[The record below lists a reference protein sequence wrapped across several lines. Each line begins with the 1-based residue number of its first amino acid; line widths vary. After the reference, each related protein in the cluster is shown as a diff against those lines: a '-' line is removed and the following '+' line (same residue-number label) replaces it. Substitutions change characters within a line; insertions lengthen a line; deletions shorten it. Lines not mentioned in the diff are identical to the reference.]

1 MRLYFNMT
9 EKKPIKELNPLEQS
23 IKEFLKDQDD
33 YGRYLEK
40 LRKKDKLPEPED
52 FKKGGPVRRPK
63 YWGEMREVSYKNKS
77 SNVDKPLEISDSLN
91 QRKSLARAML
101 YDRQSYSSG
110 GLVKERI
117 IQLEAIQKMLFPL
130 IKDFES
136 ADLYEKATEEL
147 KLLKQSEKK

>member
-1 MRLYFNMT
+1 MVDNKRPT
-9 EKKPIKELNPLEQS
+9 RELNPLDQT
-23 IKEFLKDQDD
+23 IKEFLKDQED
-33 YGRYLEK
+33 YGKYLKE
-40 LRKKDKLPEPED
+40 LRKKDKFPEQED
-52 FKKGGPVRRPK
+52 FKKGGSVRRPK

-77 SNVDKPLEISDSLN
+77 SNIDKPLEISDSLN

>member
-1 MRLYFNMT
+1 MSD
-9 EKKPIKELNPLEQS
+9 KKPTKELNPLDQA
-23 IKEFLKDQDD
+23 IREFLKDQED
-33 YGRYLEK
+33 YGKYLDK

-52 FKKGGPVRRPK
+52 FKKGGPVKRPK
-63 YWGEMREVSYKNKS
+63 YWGEMRDISYKRKS
-77 SNVDKPLEISDSLN
+77 SNIDKPLEISDSLN
-91 QRKSLARAML
+91 QRKSLARTML

>member
-1 MRLYFNMT
+1 MT
-9 EKKPIKELNPLEQS
+9 VKKLIKELSPLEKAIQ
-23 IKEFLKDQDD
+23 ELLKDQED
-33 YGRYLEK
+33 YGKYLDK
-40 LRKKDKLPEPED
+40 LRKRDKLPEPED
-52 FKKGGPVRRPK
+52 FKKGGSVRRPK
-63 YWGEMREVSYKNKS
+63 YWGEMREASYKNKS
-77 SNVDKPLEISDSLN
+77 SNIDKPLEISDSLN

-110 GLVKERI
+110 GSTASERI

>member
-1 MRLYFNMT
+1 MT
-9 EKKPIKELNPLEQS
+9 VKKLIKELSPLEKAIQ
-23 IKEFLKDQDD
+23 ELLKDQED
-33 YGRYLEK
+33 YGKYLDK

-52 FKKGGPVRRPK
+52 FKKGGSVRRPK

-77 SNVDKPLEISDSLN
+77 SNIDKPLEISDSLN
-91 QRKSLARAML
+91 QRKSLAREML

-110 GLVKERI
+110 GSVKERI
-117 IQLEAIQKMLFPL
+117 IQLEAVQKMLLPL

>member
-1 MRLYFNMT
+1 MT
-9 EKKPIKELNPLEQS
+9 VKKLIKELSPLEKAIQ
-23 IKEFLKDQDD
+23 ELLKDQED
-33 YGRYLEK
+33 YGKYLDK

-52 FKKGGPVRRPK
+52 FKKGGSVRRPK

-77 SNVDKPLEISDSLN
+77 SNIDKPLEISDSLN
-91 QRKSLARAML
+91 QRKYLARAML

-117 IQLEAIQKMLFPL
+117 IQLESIQKMLFPL

>member
-1 MRLYFNMT
+1 MSD
-9 EKKPIKELNPLEQS
+9 KKPTKELNPLDQT
-23 IKEFLKDQDD
+23 IREFLKDQED
-33 YGRYLEK
+33 YGKYLDK
-40 LRKKDKLPEPED
+40 LRKKDKLPKPED
-52 FKKGGPVRRPK
+52 FKKGGSVRRPK
-63 YWGEMREVSYKNKS
+63 YWGEMHEVTYKKKS
-77 SNVDKPLEISDSLN
+77 SNIDKPLEISDSLN

-101 YDRQSYSSG
+101 HDRQSYSSG

>member
-1 MRLYFNMT
+1 MT
-9 EKKPIKELNPLEQS
+9 VKKLIKELSPLEKAIQ
-23 IKEFLKDQDD
+23 ELLKDQED
-33 YGRYLEK
+33 YGKYLDK

-52 FKKGGPVRRPK
+52 FKKGGSVRRPK

-77 SNVDKPLEISDSLN
+77 SNIDKPLEISDSLN
-91 QRKSLARAML
+91 QRKYLARAML